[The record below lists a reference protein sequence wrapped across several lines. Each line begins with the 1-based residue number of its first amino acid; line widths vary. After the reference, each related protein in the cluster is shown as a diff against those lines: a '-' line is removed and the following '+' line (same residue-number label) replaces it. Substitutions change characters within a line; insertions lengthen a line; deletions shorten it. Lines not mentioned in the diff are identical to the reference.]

1 MTLSRNRRSALWL
14 LFVGLLVIGSLI
26 MLLWTPTSIK
36 ASKDAS
42 SEVPRTSP
50 SPGFHALLVGVSEYP
65 TLSDRHQLIGPRN
78 DVVLMRRLL
87 ESRGFPPERI
97 TVLADGVDEAHDLPT
112 RVAIMRAF
120 DALIEQAEEGDFV
133 YMHFSGHGAQQP
145 VTEET
150 AASEPDG
157 LDEIFLP
164 RDVGVWD
171 STIEQIENAIIDD
184 EIGAVLDA
192 LMAKGAFVWAVF
204 DNCHAA
210 TMTRVFPEDG
220 WRDRTV
226 SMDDL
231 GIPEE
236 AQQHAEALRFRGADI
251 PEPVAP
257 LDIRS
262 DATAGGGYVAFF
274 GAQSNEAAP
283 ELRLPRGRPGRQL
296 HGLLTY
302 TLASALETLPA
313 GVSYRQLSEQ
323 ISRQYVADNFFR
335 TVPVFEG
342 TLLDAPVFEQT
353 AGERVRQWPLTRID
367 DDYRIE
373 AGLLHRID
381 EGALFAVVPSA
392 IADDDS
398 VIGYLRA
405 REVSVVGAQLEPY
418 SPIKGRD
425 AVIPD
430 EIPRNA
436 FARLLVSQPR
446 LSLQLAPPLPE
457 DALEIPYSDT
467 ERAALALISEV
478 LAQDAVAD
486 DEYRLALEVVG
497 PTEGADVVLR
507 LQDDRLWLLSPGAE
521 LVADGPNRSL
531 SIHADN
537 HDALNDLIDSH
548 LRPIA
553 KVHNLIRLSAQLGTA
568 GSEEVA
574 LEVRLLWRT
583 DADEYQPII
592 ERSGLILVPGDMI
605 RLKFENRG
613 RTSLDATV
621 LFIDSRY
628 GIHPVYPIGGQ
639 LNRLMP
645 GDRHSI
651 KGTITA
657 DTTGIERMLVI
668 AVRTLDGMAP
678 VDFTYLA
685 QSSLPETVRGELVP
699 DLTRGEVD
707 VLALEDL
714 LTEVGFGIPRLRGFA
729 PTRPVQRTAVMD
741 MLQWEVVP

>member
-1 MTLSRNRRSALWL
+1 MTLSRNQRSTLWL
-14 LFVGLLVIGSLI
+14 LAVGLLAIGGLI
-26 MLLWTPTSIK
+26 PLLWMP
-36 ASKDAS
+36 ASTNAS
-42 SEVPRTSP
+42 EDTASEAPRAP
-50 SPGFHALLVGVSEYP
+50 PLPGFHALLVGVSEYP
-65 TLSDRHQLIGPRN
+65 SLSERHQLIGPSN
-78 DVVLMRRLL
+78 DVVLMQRLL

-97 TVLADGVDEAHDLPT
+97 TVLADGVDTADGLPT
-112 RVAIMRAF
+112 RATIKGAF
-120 DALIEQAEEGDFV
+120 DALIEQAGEGDFV

-145 VTEET
+145 VTEDT
-150 AASEPDG
+150 AAGEPDG

-164 RDVGVWD
+164 RDVGAWD
-171 STIEQIENAIIDD
+171 GTIEQIENAIIDD
-184 EIGAVLDA
+184 EIGEVLDA

-210 TMTRVFPEDG
+210 TMTRAFPEDG

-236 AQQHAEALRFRGADI
+236 AQRRAEALRFRGAGT
-251 PEPVAP
+251 PAAAAPV
-257 LDIRS
+257 DVRG
-262 DATAGGGYVAFF
+262 DAAAGGGYVAFF

-283 ELRLPRGRPGRQL
+283 ELRLPRGRPGRQS

-313 GVSYRQLSEQ
+313 GVSYRQLGEQ
-323 ISRQYVADNFFR
+323 ISRQYVAENFLR

-342 TLLDAPVFEQT
+342 TVLDASVFEQT
-353 AGERVRQWPLTRID
+353 AGERVRQWPLTRLD

-392 IADDDS
+392 LSDDDN
-398 VIGYLRA
+398 VIGHLRA
-405 REVSVVGAQLEPY
+405 REVSVVDARLEPY
-418 SPIKGRD
+418 SPIEGRD
-425 AVIPD
+425 AVTPD
-430 EIPRNA
+430 EIPRDA

-457 DALEIPYSDT
+457 DALETPYSDT
-467 ERAALALISEV
+467 ERAALALIGEV
-478 LAQDAVAD
+478 LAQDEVAD
-486 DEYRLALEVVG
+486 DEPRLALEVVG

-507 LQDDRLWLLSPGAE
+507 LRDERLWLLGPGAE
-521 LVADGPNRSL
+521 LVAEGPNRSL

-574 LEVRLLWRT
+574 LEVRLLRRT
-583 DADEYQPII
+583 EAGEYQPIA
-592 ERSGLILVPGDMI
+592 ERSGLRLVPGDAI
-605 RLKFENRG
+605 RLEFENRG
-613 RTSLDATV
+613 RAPLDATV

-628 GIHPVYPIGGQ
+628 GVHPVYPTGGQ

-645 GDRHSI
+645 GYRDSI
-651 KGTITA
+651 EGTITA

-668 AVRTLDGMAP
+668 AVRTRDGMAP

-685 QSSLPETVRGELVP
+685 QASLPETVRGESVADP
-699 DLTRGEVD
+699 TRGEID

-714 LTEVGFGIPRLRGFA
+714 LTEAGFGIPRLRFA
-729 PTRPVQRTAVMD
+729 LTRPVQQTAVMD
-741 MLQWEVVP
+741 VLQWEVVP